1 MDVSKKCEEM
11 TNNINLTNFVCPL
24 PLRRYPQIVMG
35 HGSGGQMMN
44 ELIEHLFAPAFAGTD
59 PLGPLNDAAVLD
71 FPADAL
77 VDGARLAFSA
87 DSFVVSPPIFPGG
100 DIGSLAIHGT
110 VNDLAMMGARPLY
123 LSSSFILEE
132 GLDIDTLGQIVQSMA
147 AAARNAGIR
156 VVTGDTKVVER
167 GHGDGLYI
175 NTNGV
180 GVIPPGVNPTPD
192 RIIPGDV
199 LLVNGPLGD
208 HGVAIMSLRAGLQFE
223 TEIVSDSA
231 PLNGLVGEML
241 KVCADIH
248 AMRDLTRGG
257 LAAAANELARD
268 AGVGLEI
275 DELAVPVRPAVASA
289 CEMLGLD
296 PLHVANEG
304 KLITIV
310 PAESAEV
317 MLAAMQNH
325 PLGQQATIIGQV
337 TESHPGVVVGRT
349 AIGGQRVIDLPA
361 GELLPRIC

>member
-1 MDVSKKCEEM
+1 M
-11 TNNINLTNFVCPL
+11 TQSINLSNFICPV

-44 ELIEHLFAPAFAGTD
+44 ELIEHLFAPAFAGTEPSE
-59 PLGPLNDAAVLD
+59 PLSDAAVLD
-71 FPADAL
+71 LFETL
-77 VDGARLAFSA
+77 SEGSRLAFSA

-100 DIGSLAIHGT
+100 DIGGLAVHGT

-123 LSSSFILEE
+123 LSASFILEE
-132 GLDIDTLGQIVQSMA
+132 GLPIETLGQIVQSMA
-147 AAARNAGIR
+147 DAAKKASVR

-175 NTNGV
+175 NTTGV
-180 GVIPPGVNPTPD
+180 GVIAPNINPTPN
-192 RIIPGDV
+192 RITPGDI
-199 LLVNGPLGD
+199 LIVNGPLGD

-231 PLNGLVGEML
+231 ALNGLVADML
-241 KVCADIH
+241 QACPNIH

-257 LAAAANELARD
+257 LAAATNELARD
-268 AGVGLEI
+268 ANVGMEI
-275 DELAVPVRPAVASA
+275 EESAIPVQPAVAAA

-296 PLHVANEG
+296 PLQVANEG
-304 KLITIV
+304 KLLAIV
-310 PAESAEV
+310 PPGDTDTVLAV
-317 MLAAMQNH
+317 MRRH
-325 PLGQQATIIGQV
+325 PLGRQAIIIGHV
-337 TESHPGVVVGRT
+337 VETHPGTVVGRT